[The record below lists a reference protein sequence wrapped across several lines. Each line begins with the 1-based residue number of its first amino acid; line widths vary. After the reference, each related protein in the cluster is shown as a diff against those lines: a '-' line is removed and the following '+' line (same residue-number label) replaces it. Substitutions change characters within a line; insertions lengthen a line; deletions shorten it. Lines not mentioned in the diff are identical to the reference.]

1 MDYIERVKAAWQARL
16 AALAPYGLTAREVV
30 ACEAQSA
37 WHIAH
42 PGAHRLTRAQLRS
55 CWGLYVHEAVAFER
69 KLAQAGLTLQ
79 MEVS

>member
-1 MDYIERVKAAWQARL
+1 MDYVERVKVAWQSRL

-42 PGAHRLTRAQLRS
+42 PGAHRLTREQLRN
-55 CWGLYVHEAVAFER
+55 CWALFDHEADVFEQ
-69 KLAQAGLTLQ
+69 KLAQAGLDLN
-79 MEVS
+79 MEV